1 MKNASLDDSQEYCL
15 SAHMEKLILIDG
27 NAIMHR
33 AYHALPPFKTSKG
46 ELVNAVY
53 GFASM
58 LLNILNNEHPDYI
71 AVSFDTK
78 AKTFRHEEY
87 KEYKATRVKA
97 PDDFYAQI
105 PRIKDLVKILEIPIY
120 EMDGFE
126 ADDVLGTLARQADT
140 HANLNT
146 YIATGDRDAFQLV
159 TDKIFVLSPV
169 HGFQQCEVF
178 TPQKVFEKYELKPN
192 QIADMK
198 GLQGDNSDNI
208 KGVMGIGPKTAK
220 SLLQKYQ
227 TIENIYSHIDEIPK
241 NIKEKLQRDK
251 DNAFFSKKMA
261 TIITNLPVQLDL
273 EKCKTH
279 TYDKTKVEN
288 FLYELEFKS
297 LLSKL
302 GSVDRYYSGQRQKD
316 DKTQPTLF

>member
-1 MKNASLDDSQEYCL
+1 MQ
-15 SAHMEKLILIDG
+15 KLILIDG

-58 LLNILNNEHPDYI
+58 LLNILNNEKPDYI

-97 PDDFYAQI
+97 PDDFYTQI
-105 PRIKDLVKILEIPIY
+105 PRIKELVRTFEIPIY
-120 EMDGFE
+120 EIDGFE
-126 ADDVLGTLARQADT
+126 ADDVLGTLALQADR
-140 HANLNT
+140 HPDLMT
-146 YIATGDRDAFQLV
+146 YIVTGDRDTFQLV
-159 TDKIFVLSPV
+159 TDKVNILSPV
-169 HGFQQCEVF
+169 HGFQQCEIF
-178 TPQKVFEKYELKPN
+178 TPQKVFEKYELKPS

-208 KGVMGIGPKTAK
+208 KGVAGIGPKTAK
-220 SLLQKYQ
+220 DLLQKYRN
-227 TIENIYSHIDEIPK
+227 IENIYEHLDEISPNVRAK
-241 NIKEKLQRDK
+241 LEKDKE
-251 DNAFFSKKMA
+251 NAFFSKRMA
-261 TIITNLPVQLDL
+261 TIITDVPMTLNL
-273 EKCKTH
+273 ENCKTH

-288 FLYELEFKS
+288 YLSELEFKS
-297 LLSKL
+297 LLGKL
-302 GSVDRYYSGQRQKD
+302 GSVDRYYTHKRDEDHDQQQS
-316 DKTQPTLF
+316 LF